1 MGNDE
6 FDVSLDVMS
15 ECLGRDADSHSPTL
29 RRYHQLLWSKPL
41 PSGGSFDLVI
51 PKRKSDGYLIY
62 GAPAGPMWFGSDAI
76 TNSYT
81 GWMRPRALVE
91 AMAGLG
97 SVEKERLLNPPYTV
111 ASAMIWPVRSE
122 HRPTINQAR
131 GTRAKIADRMDLTLE
146 CIRRHYRAEDGSP
159 LQDVLA
165 NYADFFAL
173 FMGFRQ
179 FVDFFHFQD
188 LVASDYSG
196 VEFFLPFDGFETS
209 GVPASVDEYVVCR
222 EGTIDFEDRR
232 RMRMAAFARTI
243 HMS

>member
-1 MGNDE
+1 MGRGAL
-6 FDVSLDVMS
+6 DVTLDVMS
-15 ECLGRDADSHSPTL
+15 ECPGKDADSHSPTL

-41 PSGGSFDLVI
+41 LSGGSFDLVI

-62 GAPAGPMWFGSDAI
+62 DAPAGPMWFGSDAI

-97 SVEKERLLNPPYTV
+97 AAEKKRLLNPPYTV
-111 ASAMIWPVRSE
+111 ASAMIWPVRSAN
-122 HRPTINQAR
+122 RPTINQAR

-146 CIRRHYRAEDGSP
+146 CIRRHYQREDGSP

-165 NYADFFAL
+165 NYADFFGL
-173 FMGFRQ
+173 FTGFRD

-188 LVASDYSG
+188 LVSPDYSG
-196 VEFFLPFDGFETS
+196 VEFFLPFDGFEKS
-209 GVPASVDEYVVCR
+209 GVPHSVEDYVACCEATMAFKDAR
-222 EGTIDFEDRR
+222 S
-232 RMRMAAFARTI
+232 MRMTDFARTI
-243 HMS
+243 HMP

>member
-1 MGNDE
+1 MGEHALDLT
-6 FDVSLDVMS
+6 FDFMS
-15 ECLGRDADSHSPTL
+15 ECVGKDADTHSPTL

-41 PSGGSFDLVI
+41 PGGGSFDLVI
-51 PKRKSDGYLIY
+51 PTRKSDDYLVY
-62 GAPAGPMWFGSDAI
+62 DAPSGAMCLGSDAI

-97 SVEKERLLNPPYTV
+97 PAEKTRFLNPPYTV
-111 ASAMIWPVRSE
+111 ASTMIWPVRSA

-146 CIRRHYRAEDGSP
+146 CIRRHYNMEDGGP
-159 LQDVLA
+159 LHDVLA

-173 FMGFRQ
+173 FTSFRE

-188 LVASDYSG
+188 LVTLDYSG
-196 VEFFLPFDGFETS
+196 IEFFLPFDGFKTS
-209 GVPASVDEYVVCR
+209 GVPSTKEDYVACR
-222 EGTIDFEDRR
+222 EATLKFVEARGT
-232 RMRMAAFARTI
+232 RMSRIA
-243 HMS
+243 